1 MKKTVILAFVA
12 LIFASCDTQKQMEKA
27 EMETKEDSLSY
38 AFGISI
44 GDNLKKD
51 SIELDPVMLGKAL
64 IDIKADKAAMTP
76 EEANK
81 TIQSFFEKKEQAKH
95 QVNIDAGEKFLK
107 ENLKKEGIKTTESGL
122 QYKVIKEGTG
132 EQPDATDQVTVHYE
146 GTLIDGTTFDSSY
159 ERGEPATFGLNQVIP
174 GWTEALQ
181 LMKEGAVWEIYLPH
195 SLAYG
200 PRQAGQIPPY
210 STLIFKVELI
220 SVGSEE

>member
-1 MKKTVILAFVA
+1 MKKTVILALVA

-27 EMETKEDSLSY
+27 ELKTKEDSLSY

-64 IDIKADKAAMTP
+64 IDIKEDKGAMTP

-81 TIQSFFEKKEQAKH
+81 TIQDFFEKKEQSKH
-95 QVNIDAGEKFLK
+95 QVNIDAGEKFLAD
-107 ENLKKEGIKTTESGL
+107 NLKKEGIETTESGL

-195 SLAYG
+195 DLAYG

-210 STLIFKVELI
+210 STLIFKVELVSI
-220 SVGSEE
+220 GSEE